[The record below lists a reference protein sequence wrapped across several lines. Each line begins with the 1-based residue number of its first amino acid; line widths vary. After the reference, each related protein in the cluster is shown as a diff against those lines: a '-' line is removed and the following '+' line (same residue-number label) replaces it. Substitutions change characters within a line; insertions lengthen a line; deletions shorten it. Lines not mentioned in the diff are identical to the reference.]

1 MDKMKRTYCLCLFL
15 GILVCGGLLTSCGR
29 HEPRFRIGVSQC
41 SDDEWRHQMNNEMLR
56 EALFYEGVEVEIRTA
71 KDDNGQQANDI
82 RHFISEG
89 VDLLI
94 VAPNEAEPVTPVV
107 EEAYD
112 RGIPVIVVDRRILS
126 DKYTA
131 YVGADNYEIGVAIG
145 QYIANMLGGKGSVVE
160 ITGLAGST
168 PAIDRHAGFMKAI
181 SAFPDIRLLAKEDG
195 AWLRSR
201 AEERMDT
208 LLNRHP
214 QIDVVYAQND
224 RMAAGAYAAT
234 LRRQREKDIRFVG
247 TDAISGEG
255 FGVEQVLAGE
265 LDATFIYPT
274 GGDRVMQ
281 IAMDILNKRDF
292 PRESILSTSVVD
304 GDNALIMKMQTAHIR
319 TLDGK
324 IETLNGKINQ
334 YLARYASQQVLL
346 YGSLLALL
354 LLIGLLLTVYLSLRA
369 KNRLNRKLSIQK
381 TKLEE
386 QKAKLEEHKAKLEEQ
401 KAKLEEQKEVLEQQK
416 QQLLLQ
422 KDQLEQLSHELEA
435 ATHAKLV
442 FFTNVSHDFRT
453 PLTLIADPVEQLLAD
468 PALGE
473 RPRQLLGLV
482 KKNVHILLR
491 LVNQILDFR
500 KVENGRMELH
510 LEPFDLLENF
520 RSWNDSFRVALLKK
534 HLAFRFEAAPDTA
547 FRMMADAEKMERIY
561 FNLFSN
567 AVKYTPENGK
577 ITIRLEAADRNFRL
591 SVFNSGSYISSTEV
605 EAVFERFYQVGGH
618 QAGTGIGLALV
629 RAFVE
634 MHGGNI
640 AARSDEKGTTFTVTF
655 PAQSLSH
662 YSPTVVTLPAGEEH
676 PAPAEPSPA
685 EPEISSTLVDTEMT
699 AGQEE
704 AIDAD
709 SPTVLVI
716 DDNADIRHYV
726 KSFLSREYRV
736 LDAADGAAGIRL
748 AMKYVP
754 DVIVSDVM
762 MPGMDG
768 VECCRRLKNEMQTC
782 HIPVILLT
790 ACSLDEQRIQG
801 YDGGADSYISKPFNS
816 QLLLSR
822 IRNLIANRLQL
833 RQFFGDNQPIEKSA
847 VSDLDM
853 DFVTRFKSLVEEKLK
868 DPDLNVEDLGRD
880 MGMSRV
886 QLYRKLKSLTNYSP
900 NELLRRMRLKK
911 AAALLAA
918 SEWTVAEVAYEV
930 GFSSPSY
937 FTKCYKEEFGES
949 PTDFLKRKG

>member
-1 MDKMKRTYCLCLFL
+1 MRRYIYLLLFVL
-15 GILVCGGLLTSCGR
+15 LVCGGIVTSCSR
-29 HEPRFRIGVSQC
+29 HEVRFHIGVSQC

-56 EALFYEGVEVEIRTA
+56 EALFYDGVEVEIRTV
-71 KDDNGQQANDI
+71 KDDNSRQAEDI
-82 RHFISEG
+82 RHFIEAG

-94 VAPNEAEPVTPVV
+94 VAPNEAEPITPVV

-126 DKYTA
+126 KKYTA
-131 YVGADNYEIGVAIG
+131 YVGADNYEIGKAIG
-145 QYIANMLGGKGSVVE
+145 KYVSNMLHGKGTVVE
-160 ITGLAGST
+160 IAGLAGST
-168 PAIDRHAGFMKAI
+168 PAIDRHEGFMSVI
-181 SAFPDIRLLAKEDG
+181 SACPDIRLLAKEDG

-208 LLNRHP
+208 LLDRFP
-214 QIDVVYAQND
+214 EIDVVYAQND
-224 RMAAGAYAAT
+224 RMAAGAYAAAM
-234 LRRQREKDIRFVG
+234 RRKREKEMRFVG
-247 TDAISGEG
+247 TDAIPGEG
-255 FGVEQVLAGE
+255 YGVEQVLSGE

-292 PRESILSTSVVD
+292 PRETILNTSVVD
-304 GDNALIMKMQTAHIR
+304 RDNALIMKMQTAHISS
-319 TLDGK
+319 LDEK

-334 YLARYASQQVLL
+334 YLARYATQQVVL
-346 YGSLLALL
+346 YGSLLVLL
-354 LLIGLLLTVYLSLRA
+354 LVVGLLVAVYLSLRT
-369 KNRLNRKLSIQK
+369 KNRLNRELSLRK
-381 TKLEE
+381 E
-386 QKAKLEEHKAKLEEQ
+386 Q
-401 KAKLEEQKEVLEQQK
+401 LEQQRD
-416 QQLLLQ
+416 QLEQQ
-422 KDQLEQLSHELEA
+422 KDQLERLSRELEA

-453 PLTLIADPVEQLLAD
+453 PLTLIADPVDQLLAD
-468 PALGE
+468 RSISE
-473 RPRQLLGLV
+473 QSHQLLELM

-510 LEPFDLLENF
+510 LEPFDLLNSFEG
-520 RSWNDSFRVALLKK
+520 WNDSFRVALLKK
-534 HLAFRFEAAPDTA
+534 HIAFSFEPASGVDY
-547 FRMMADAEKMERIY
+547 RMLADAEKMERIY
-561 FNLFSN
+561 FNLLSN
-567 AVKYTPENGK
+567 AVKYTQ
-577 ITIRLEAADRNFRL
+577 
-591 SVFNSGSYISSTEV
+591 GSYISTTDV
-605 EAVFERFYQVGGH
+605 EAIFERFYQVGGH

-640 AARSDEKGTTFTVTF
+640 MAHSNEKGTTFTVTLPKRDVSQYH
-655 PAQSLSH
+655 PAV
-662 YSPTVVTLPAGEEH
+662 PTLPADEEDI
-676 PAPAEPSPA
+676 A
-685 EPEISSTLVDTEMT
+685 STLVDADIPTGEGMTE
-699 AGQEE
+699 
-704 AIDAD
+704 DD
-709 SPTVLVI
+709 CPTVLVI

-726 KSFLSREYRV
+726 KALLSKEYRV

-754 DVIVSDVM
+754 DVIISDVM

-768 VECCRRLKNEMQTC
+768 LECCRRLKGELQTC

-822 IRNLIANRLQL
+822 IRNLITNHRQL
-833 RQFFGDNQPIEKSA
+833 KQFFGDSQSIEKESI
-847 VSDLDM
+847 SELDK
-853 DFVTRFKSLVEEKLK
+853 DFVTRFKALVGEKMK
-868 DPDLNVEDLGRD
+868 DPELNVEDLGRD

-900 NELLRRMRLKK
+900 NELLRQMRLKK
-911 AAALLAA
+911 AASLLAA
-918 SEWTVAEVAYEV
+918 SDMTIAEVAYEV

-937 FTKCYKEEFGES
+937 FTKCYKEQFGES

>member
-1 MDKMKRTYCLCLFL
+1 MCTIL
-15 GILVCGGLLTSCGR
+15 LVCLLCTLFVSCSR
-29 HEPRFRIGVSQC
+29 TTPRFRIGVSQC

-56 EALFYEGVEVEIRTA
+56 EALFYNGVEVDIRTA
-71 KDDNGQQANDI
+71 KDDNACQTEDI
-82 RHFISEG
+82 RYFMEAG

-94 VAPNEAEPVTPVV
+94 VAPNEAEPITPVV

-131 YVGADNYEIGVAIG
+131 YVGADNYEIGKAVG
-145 QYIANMLGGKGSVVE
+145 NYVANMLHGKGTVVE
-160 ITGLAGST
+160 IAGLAGST
-168 PAIDRHAGFMKAI
+168 PAMDRHEGFVNVI
-181 SAFPDIRLLAKEDG
+181 SACPDIRLLAKEDG

-208 LLNRHP
+208 LLGRFP

-224 RMAAGAYAAT
+224 RMAAGAYASAM
-234 LRRQREKDIRFVG
+234 RRNRAKDMRFIG
-247 TDAISGEG
+247 TDAIPGEG
-255 FGVEQVLAGE
+255 YGVEQVLSGE

-281 IAMDILNKRDF
+281 IAMDILEKRDF
-292 PRESILSTSVVD
+292 PRETLLNTSVVD
-304 GDNALIMKMQTAHIR
+304 RDNALIMKMQTAHIGS
-319 TLDGK
+319 LDEK
-324 IETLNGKINQ
+324 IKTLNGRINL
-334 YLARYASQQVLL
+334 YLARYATQQVVL
-346 YGSLLALL
+346 YGSLLVLL
-354 LLIGLLLTVYLSLRA
+354 LVVGLLVAVYLSLRT
-369 KNRLNRKLSIQK
+369 KNRLNRELSRRKEQ
-381 TKLEE
+381 LELQRDQLE
-386 QKAKLEEHKAKLEEQ
+386 QQRDQLELQ
-401 KAKLEEQKEVLEQQK
+401 RDQLEQQK
-416 QQLLLQ
+416 N
-422 KDQLEQLSHELEA
+422 QLEQLSRELET

-453 PLTLIADPVEQLLAD
+453 PLTLIADPMEQLLAD
-468 PALGE
+468 RSISGE
-473 RPRQLLGLV
+473 SHQLLELM

-510 LEPFDLLENF
+510 LEPFDLLDSF
-520 RSWNDSFRVALLKK
+520 RTWNDSFRVALIKK
-534 HLAFRFEAAPDTA
+534 HIAFSFEPASGTDYRIP
-547 FRMMADAEKMERIY
+547 ADAEKMERVY
-561 FNLFSN
+561 FNLLSN

-577 ITIRLEAADRNFRL
+577 IAVRLEAEEHCFRL
-591 SVFNSGSYISSTEV
+591 SVFNSGSYISVSDV
-605 EAVFERFYQVGGH
+605 EAIFERFYQVDGH

-634 MHGGNI
+634 MHGGTI
-640 AARSDEKGTTFTVTF
+640 AAHSDEKGTVFTVTL
-655 PAQSLSH
+655 PKRDVSQ
-662 YSPTVVTLPAGEEH
+662 YSPAVSALPADG
-676 PAPAEPSPA
+676 AEIA
-685 EPEISSTLVDTEMT
+685 STLVDAEI
-699 AGQEE
+699 AAEDEAADEE
-704 AIDAD
+704 C
-709 SPTVLVI
+709 PTVLII

-726 KSFLSREYRV
+726 KSLLAKEYRV
-736 LDAADGAAGIRL
+736 LDAADGATGIRL

-768 VECCRRLKNEMQTC
+768 VECCRRLKGELQTC

-822 IRNLIANRLQL
+822 IRNLIANHRQL
-833 RQFFGDNQPIEKSA
+833 KQFFGDDSQSMEKETISE
-847 VSDLDM
+847 LDK
-853 DFVTRFKSLVEEKLK
+853 DFVTRFKSLVGERMKE
-868 DPDLNVEDLGRD
+868 PELNVEDLGRD

-900 NELLRRMRLKK
+900 NELLRRMRLQK
-911 AAALLAA
+911 AASLLAA
-918 SEWTVAEVAYEV
+918 SDMTVAEVAYEV

-937 FTKCYKEEFGES
+937 FTKCYKEQFGES
-949 PTDFLKRKG
+949 PTDFLKRRG